1 MTKDKT
7 QEIKDKRQ
15 RTRIKLVTKMTH
27 NTILIKKTFDKN
39 YNDKYPMKYKNNN
52 SKWIMTQDYTN

>member
-15 RTRIKLVTKMTH
+15 RTKLAIEMTH
-27 NTILIKKTFDKN
+27 NTILIIMTFDKN
-39 YNDKYPMKYKNNN
+39 YNDKYPMTYKNNN
-52 SKWIMTQDYTN
+52 SKWIMRQDYTY

>member
-15 RTRIKLVTKMTH
+15 RTKLVREMTH
-27 NTILIKKTFDKN
+27 NTILIKMTFDKK
-39 YNDKYPMKYKNNN
+39 YNDKYPMKYKNND
-52 SKWIMTQDYTN
+52 SKWIMTQDYTY